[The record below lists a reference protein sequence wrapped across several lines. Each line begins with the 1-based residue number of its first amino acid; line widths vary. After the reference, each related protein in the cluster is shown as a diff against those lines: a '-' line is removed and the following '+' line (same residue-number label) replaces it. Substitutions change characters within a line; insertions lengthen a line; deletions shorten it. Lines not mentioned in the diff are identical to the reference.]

1 MKILVADDHALFRE
15 GVIHI
20 LQGLDEDVTS
30 IESNNVE
37 QTLSMVSEN
46 DDLDLLLMDLYM
58 PGQNGFDALDILTN
72 SHPALPIVVLSASN
86 NPHDMQKTIQKGAMG
101 FIRKDSTGSVM
112 LNALRLVLAGEI
124 YTPSQMMNAGSEQA
138 YHLTQRQIE
147 VLQLMEQGCA
157 NKIIA
162 EQLSISEAT
171 VKMHISAIFRE
182 LMVSNRTQA
191 VLKALEKNILCR
203 Q

>member
-20 LQGLDEDVTS
+20 LQALDEKVVS
-30 IESNNVE
+30 FESSDVE
-37 QTLSMVSEN
+37 QILCVVAEN

-72 SHPALPIVVLSASN
+72 SHPSLPIVVLSASN
-86 NPHDMQKTIQKGAMG
+86 NPHDMRKTIQKGAMG
-101 FIRKDSTGSVM
+101 FICKDSTSSVM
-112 LNALRLVLAGEI
+112 LNALRLVLEGEI
-124 YTPSQMMNAGSEQA
+124 YTPSQMMNTGNEYSH
-138 YHLTQRQIE
+138 HLTQRQLE

-162 EQLSISEAT
+162 DQLNISEAT

-182 LMVSNRTQA
+182 LMVTNRTQA
-191 VLKALEKNILCR
+191 VLKALEQNIFGR
-203 Q
+203 